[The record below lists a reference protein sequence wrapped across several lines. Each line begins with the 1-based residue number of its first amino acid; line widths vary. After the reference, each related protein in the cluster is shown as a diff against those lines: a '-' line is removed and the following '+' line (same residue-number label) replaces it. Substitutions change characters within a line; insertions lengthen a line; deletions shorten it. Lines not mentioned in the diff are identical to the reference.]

1 MANPYRI
8 ENGSAKIANF
18 IATNPSRMHTASPF
32 GDGFNKLVLDVYR
45 TGGSEALNQIQHFY
59 EAHRAQD
66 QDHQLKHRCLL
77 LAGDLLERQ
86 GDLAGASAVYRDVLR
101 EKASPDDAYML
112 VVQKAASVL
121 RRLDKQPEAALLIEH
136 ALHQPQRNPLQ
147 ALYLMDLY
155 VGVADPHA
163 ALPAE
168 IGPLLGWVCT
178 ALEVQPAGTDP
189 KAGIA
194 TLAATAKA
202 EGKAL
207 TLLFASAGEVSKA
220 ENVQRLHTF
229 IAGATVKLFRD
240 EAKRYLGSLQAR

>member
-1 MANPYRI
+1 MI
-8 ENGSAKIANF
+8 
-18 IATNPSRMHTASPF
+18 HTASPF
-32 GDGFNKLVLDVYR
+32 GDGFNQLVLDVYR
-45 TGGSEALNQIQHFY
+45 TGGSEALDKIMDFY

-77 LAGDLLERQ
+77 LAGDVLERQ
-86 GDLAGASAVYRDVLR
+86 GDLTGASAVYRDVLR

-121 RRLDKQPEAALLIEH
+121 GRLDKQPEAALLIEH

-147 ALYLMDLY
+147 ALYLLDQY
-155 VGVADPHA
+155 VGVTDPQA
-163 ALPAE
+163 ELPAVA
-168 IGPLLGWVCT
+168 GPLFGWVCT
-178 ALEVQPAGTDP
+178 ALDVQPAGADP
-189 KAGIA
+189 RAAIA

-229 IAGATVKLFRD
+229 IAGARVKLFRD
-240 EAKRYLGSLQAR
+240 EAKRYLDSLQAR